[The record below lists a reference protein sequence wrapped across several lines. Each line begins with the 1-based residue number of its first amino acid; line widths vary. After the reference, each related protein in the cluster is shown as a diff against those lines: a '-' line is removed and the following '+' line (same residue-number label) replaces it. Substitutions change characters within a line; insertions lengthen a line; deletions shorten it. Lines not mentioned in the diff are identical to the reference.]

1 MLPMSSVRSALR
13 LAFVAAALAVPL
25 AVPAPAAAAL
35 SCTTTHWVGAWADSP
50 SNAALGFDLS
60 TLLNSSLDV
69 PVPTNNETL
78 RAMLTPTMGGTTVR
92 IHLSNRWSDTPVT
105 FGSVTIG
112 HAGADASLQGPPTP
126 VTFGGQYDITMAPG
140 TDIVS
145 DPVTFSVA
153 PMERIAVSVFV
164 SNNAGNATEHFTALQ
179 TSYLS
184 GQNSGDH
191 TGDTSGEPF
200 SQQTTSRPYVD
211 GLDVLAPASTGAV
224 VTLGDS
230 LTDSYETGPLGLSQ
244 DPAAVDSNG
253 TYPDDLAR
261 RLLAANIPLAVLNE
275 GISGNRVELPG
286 SSGSNGANG
295 PPAISRIA
303 TDVLPQAG
311 VTTVIWM
318 EGLND
323 IAQSPNATAADLESA
338 YTQGIAQLHAAGLRV
353 LQGTL
358 TPTGSAVLTIAPT
371 YGSANTA
378 AVREQVNQWIRTSS
392 PADGVIDF
400 DAAVRDPNN
409 PGDLNPAYASGDG
422 VHLNNAGYQAMANAI
437 TLSALRQAS
446 CTPTKLSLAATP
458 RRVVAAKR
466 VALRFTVRSRAA
478 GHAPV
483 AGAAIIVDS
492 HRLHTN
498 ARGLATITVR
508 FARAGRVSAQVTA
521 TGYGPALATIQ
532 VSAPPRRHRRR

>member
-1 MLPMSSVRSALR
+1 MLPMTSVRSALR
-13 LAFVAAALAVPL
+13 LAFVAAVLAVPL
-25 AVPAPAAAAL
+25 AAPAPAAAAL
-35 SCTTTHWVGAWADSP
+35 SCSTTHWVGAWADSP

-69 PVPTNNETL
+69 PVPTNNETV

-112 HAGADASLQGPPTP
+112 HAGASASLQGPPTP
-126 VTFGGQYDITMAPG
+126 VTFGGQYDVTLAPG

-145 DPVTFSVA
+145 DPVTFTVA

-184 GQNSGDH
+184 GENSGDH
-191 TGDTSGEPF
+191 TGDTSGEAF

-261 RLLAANIPLAVLNE
+261 RLLAANIHLSVLNE

-295 PPAISRIA
+295 PPAVSRIA

-323 IAQSPNATAADLESA
+323 IAQSPNATAADLEAA

-371 YGSANTA
+371 YGSASTA

-400 DAAVRDPNN
+400 DAAVRDPSN

-437 TLSALRQAS
+437 NLSALRLAS
-446 CTPTKLSLAATP
+446 CTPTKLSVAATP
-458 RRVVAAKR
+458 HRVVAAKR
-466 VALRFTVRSRAA
+466 VALRFQVTGAQ
-478 GHAPV
+478 GTPV
-483 AGAAIIVDS
+483 AGAAITVAS
-492 HRLHTN
+492 HHLHTN
-498 ARGLATITVR
+498 ARGRAAVTVR
-508 FARAGRVSAQVTA
+508 FVRAGRVSARVTA

-532 VSAPPRRHRRR
+532 VSAPPRRRRRR